1 MMLLVILLIIESQ
14 AQFNIFNPLLTDGT
28 STFYVMN
35 SSSAICSR
43 TVHNI
48 SVKVSSVS
56 EDLNMLVSM

>member
-14 AQFNIFNPLLTDGT
+14 AQLNIFNPLLTDGT

-48 SVKVSSVS
+48 SVKASSVS